1 MHSGHF
7 TGPEWLAGSA
17 HILILP
23 AKNMVC
29 SISPVEA
36 EHVDLLVQ
44 KVESPL
50 SLDFLGPKR
59 AIVGAERRRD
69 KTDD

>member
-1 MHSGHF
+1 MF
-7 TGPEWLAGSA
+7 
-17 HILILP
+17 ILP
-23 AKNMVC
+23 AKNMIC

-44 KVESPL
+44 KVEFPL

-69 KTDD
+69 RTDD